1 MAGRL
6 RAPTGRYGGRTAE
19 QRQAERRGRFLAAA
33 LQSFGGVPGYR
44 GTTVASLSEAAGL
57 STRQFYEEFR
67 TLEDVLAALHLQVN
81 DWAEEAVL
89 AAFAAAGDAPL
100 VERVT
105 AIFRAYAANVTAD
118 PRRVRITFVE
128 IVGVSPRLEE
138 QRLARRARWVD
149 LICAEA
155 TAAAAR
161 GEAAPPGL
169 PSRGDGLH
177 RQRQRPPPR
186 LEFGVGGRHAGRGGR
201 RTGATTAGNPQTGR
215 LGTRAPWRTGP
226 AAHAVTEGAARA
238 HRSARHSPGTPVALL
253 HMPCSR
259 GPFRVWSADAASGW

>member
-6 RAPTGRYGGRTAE
+6 RAPTGRYGGKTAE
-19 QRQAERRGRFLAAA
+19 QRKAERRGRFLAAA
-33 LQSFGGVPGYR
+33 LRLFGDVPGYR

-89 AAFAAAGDAPL
+89 AAFAAAKDAPL

-105 AIFRAYAANVTAD
+105 ALFRAYAADVTSD
-118 PRRVRITFVE
+118 PRRIRITFVE

-161 GEAAPPGL
+161 GEAAPRDYRLAATAFIGSVNGL
-169 PSRGDGLH
+169 LH
-177 RQRQRPPPR
+177 DWSAGWVDATLDEVVDELVRQLLGILRPPGWAPR
-186 LEFGVGGRHAGRGGR
+186 
-201 RTGATTAGNPQTGR
+201 
-215 LGTRAPWRTGP
+215 
-226 AAHAVTEGAARA
+226 
-238 HRSARHSPGTPVALL
+238 SS
-253 HMPCSR
+253 
-259 GPFRVWSADAASGW
+259 